1 MREDY
6 EAVIGL
12 EVHAQLLTKSKIFCS
27 CKNEY
32 GAEPN
37 TNTCP
42 VCLGMPGVLPVLNKK
57 AVEYAI
63 KMGLATNC
71 KIRNFSRFARK
82 NYFYPDLPK
91 GYQISQYDEPLCYNG
106 YIEIRNGDQTKKIR
120 IKRIHLEEDAGKS
133 IHVHGKHDYTL
144 VDYNRCGVPLI
155 EIVTE
160 PDIRSPQEAY
170 LYLTKIKQILEYL
183 EICDCNMEEGSLRC
197 DANISVRKKGETKF
211 GTKTEMKNMNSFRG
225 VEKALEYEIN
235 RQIEIIED
243 GGKVLQQTL
252 LWDEDKNRARVMR
265 TKEEAEDYRYF
276 PEPDLVPLR
285 VDQKWIDELRDTLPE
300 LPVEKFKRFKETYG
314 LRDYDIEILT
324 GDKYLAEYYEET
336 VKHINDPV
344 IASKWIQSELLRVL
358 KEKETGI
365 TGIKLR
371 PKTFAELLKLVK
383 DGTIT
388 GNVGKEIFNQII
400 DTDESPAEI
409 VKKKG
414 LTQVSDEK
422 ELERIVQEVLSENPN
437 EVERYKAGK
446 KNLLGF
452 FMGQV
457 MKKTRGKANP
467 KLASDLLKK
476 HLEG

>member
-1 MREDY
+1 
-6 EAVIGL
+6 
-12 EVHAQLLTKSKIFCS
+12 
-27 CKNEY
+27 
-32 GAEPN
+32 
-37 TNTCP
+37 
-42 VCLGMPGVLPVLNKK
+42 MPGVLPVLNKK

-276 PEPDLVPLR
+276 PEPDLVPLK

-388 GNVGKEIFNQII
+388 GNVGKEI
-400 DTDESPAEI
+400 
-409 VKKKG
+409 
-414 LTQVSDEK
+414 L
-422 ELERIVQEVLSENPN
+422 
-437 EVERYKAGK
+437 GK
-446 KNLLGF
+446 
-452 FMGQV
+452 
-457 MKKTRGKANP
+457 R
-467 KLASDLLKK
+467 
-476 HLEG
+476 